1 MDINIDLKIFR
12 IYLPNGD
19 SKSFMLYHDFKE
31 LFGDEVQN
39 NAVKKIK
46 REIALLDI
54 KKAPNIYYGDNHI
67 GIRTGSAE
75 IIFQIVKIIDNLS
88 LPNFKLGF
96 SNDDWS
102 NLHNR
107 LLLWKTPKRQKWKEG
122 DIFAIELLDKTYAFG
137 QVLSDTP
144 TVALFDYKTEVK
156 SISFKELETKRVLTI
171 IHTTPNDLN
180 NWNWEVLGN
189 HKILVDKD
197 IGPYG
202 PYSIRAG
209 LTSYTSGVLKS
220 VCNYYWFKKS
230 NWANPKEIE
239 ELIMK

>member
-1 MDINIDLKIFR
+1 MNNIIDVKVFK
-12 IYLPNGD
+12 IYLPDGD

-31 LFGDEVQN
+31 MFGDEVQSK
-39 NAVKKIK
+39 AVKKIK
-46 REIALLDI
+46 REIGLLGI
-54 KKAPNIYYGDNHI
+54 KKATNIYYGDNHI
-67 GIRTGSAE
+67 GIRTSSPE
-75 IIFQIVKIIDNLS
+75 IIFQIVKIIDDLS
-88 LPNFKLGF
+88 LIDFKVSF

-102 NLHNR
+102 DLNNR
-107 LLLWKTPKRQKWKEG
+107 LLLWKTPKRQKWKQG
-122 DIFAIELLDKTYAFG
+122 DIFSIELLDKTYAFG

-156 SISFKELETKRVLTI
+156 SISFNELETKRVLTI

-197 IGPYG
+197 IGADG
-202 PYSIRAG
+202 PYSFRVG
-209 LTSYTSGVLKS
+209 LTSYSPNVLKS
-220 VCNYYWFKKS
+220 ICNYYWFKKS